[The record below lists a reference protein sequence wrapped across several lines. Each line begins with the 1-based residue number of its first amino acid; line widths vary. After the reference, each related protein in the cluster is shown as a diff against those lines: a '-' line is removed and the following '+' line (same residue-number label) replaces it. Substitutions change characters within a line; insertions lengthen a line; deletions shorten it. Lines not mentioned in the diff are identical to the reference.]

1 MDFNYLVS
9 EIKNYYREFEYDK
22 LIVDYI
28 FTLEG
33 SYNFIVKYEK
43 NTKSK
48 ESEVSNKPIRST
60 VRKMAEI
67 FEEEK
72 NSSKKFNRVKIEIN
86 LDSTYSEKYWWDTEK
101 EKQDLLNYAD
111 IFYQWVNER
120 MISMIFEYEKDNNLV
135 PTQYDSD
142 GDLEYLSSWEHICKG
157 GKEGGSIGLLPISSR
172 FRWLTATRSTIVQT
186 SKTHPGFCDNASETL
201 ECLFRELVL

>member
-60 VRKMAEI
+60 VERWRRYLRRK
-67 FEEEK
+67 K
-72 NSSKKFNRVKIEIN
+72 TLVRSS
-86 LDSTYSEKYWWDTEK
+86 
-101 EKQDLLNYAD
+101 
-111 IFYQWVNER
+111 
-120 MISMIFEYEKDNNLV
+120 
-135 PTQYDSD
+135 
-142 GDLEYLSSWEHICKG
+142 
-157 GKEGGSIGLLPISSR
+157 
-172 FRWLTATRSTIVQT
+172 IV
-186 SKTHPGFCDNASETL
+186 
-201 ECLFRELVL
+201 